1 MTVGGTARV
10 AACAVLALAAH
21 FSTPATAQNVGTFT
35 AGKSGYHTNTYWIEG
50 ADGLILIDTQFLLS
64 DALKFVETAERA
76 TGKKAVLA
84 VVLHPN
90 PDKFN
95 GVATLQA
102 RGIRVITSRQV
113 REQIAPIHAIRLG
126 WYYDKLKPDYPRD
139 APVPEVFG
147 ERTTT
152 LRAAGVDLTLHVL
165 DGVGCSAAHVV
176 VQQGDRIFAGDLI
189 AAKGHAWMELGEN
202 AAWVRTLAALETMQP
217 RTVYPGRGPAGG
229 PELIAAQR
237 EYLQS
242 VDAIVAAEKPNG
254 EIGFFK
260 RSALRRAITR
270 RYPDHIY
277 PEFVWE
283 GLPAV
288 WKKHVQ
294 SAAR

>member
-1 MTVGGTARV
+1 MTVVDRARIV
-10 AACAVLALAAH
+10 ARAFLVLGAL
-21 FSTPATAQNVGTFT
+21 FCTPATAQSVGTFT
-35 AGKSGYHTNTYWIEG
+35 SDKSGYHTNSYWIEG

-84 VVLHPN
+84 VVMHPN

-113 REQIAPIHAIRLG
+113 RDQIAPIHAIRLG

-139 APVPEVFG
+139 VPAPEVFG

-152 LRAAGVDLTLHVL
+152 LQVAGVELTLHVL

-189 AAKGHAWMELGEN
+189 AAKGHSWMELGEN
-202 AAWVRTLAALETMQP
+202 AASTRNSC
-217 RTVYPGRGPAGG
+217 GRGCRPFGKNTCRA
-229 PELIAAQR
+229 
-237 EYLQS
+237 
-242 VDAIVAAEKPNG
+242 
-254 EIGFFK
+254 
-260 RSALRRAITR
+260 RRA
-270 RYPDHIY
+270 D
-277 PEFVWE
+277 
-283 GLPAV
+283 
-288 WKKHVQ
+288 
-294 SAAR
+294 AARRGSF